1 MASQNTIIG
10 YLCWWTM
17 GTIRVTRTEVFSLLE
32 KFKIGYKLPSAV
44 NCQVF
49 LQSIR
54 EVSAKTGKEIWK
66 IKKSSGQ
73 YKFAI
78 AEQDRAVTVALNTD
92 TGEIFSSDMDHPIVK
107 QVTDTYCTHKE
118 ELTPTQLNQ
127 MISSLLSQLSP
138 VCIQDPWLIEF
149 VPFLFADRLV
159 KIQALVIALPIG
171 CNFYA
176 MPQID
181 SEATTLPIYKGL
193 HTAVDARLDEIDRD
207 VTEVKTNRRNAINIR
222 IAELQKLRE
231 KIELYHGLLQFKV
244 DYLLERIVKLEK
256 IANAR
261 LLECRQC
268 TEPTLAV

>member
-1 MASQNTIIG
+1 
-10 YLCWWTM
+10 M
-17 GTIRVTRTEVFSLLE
+17 GTPRVTRTEVFKLLE

-44 NCQVF
+44 NCQIF
-49 LQSIR
+49 LQAIR

-73 YKFAI
+73 YKFAVADPNMSI
-78 AEQDRAVTVALNTD
+78 TVALNNA
-92 TGEIFSSDMDHPIVK
+92 TGEIFSNDMDHSIVK
-107 QVTDTYCTHKE
+107 QVADAYCAHRE
-118 ELTPTQLNQ
+118 ELTPIQLNQ
-127 MISSLLSQLSP
+127 MLSSLLSQLSP
-138 VCIQDPWLIEF
+138 VRIQDPYLIDF

-193 HTAVDARLDEIDRD
+193 HTAVDARLDEIYRD
-207 VTEVKTNRRNAINIR
+207 VTEFKTNRRNAINIR

-256 IANAR
+256 LANAR

-268 TEPTLAV
+268 NDPTPAV